1 MEQNI
6 GQNIGQNPNLNPNP
20 GNKKS
25 LVIIIIGAIVVLAAL
40 GIWYWKIQ
48 TPSVPEKTS
57 APQQSV
63 KKEDSTSAIDQE
75 LNSIDI
81 GDLNAEFQ
89 TIDTDLNSL

>member
-25 LVIIIIGAIVVLAAL
+25 SVIIIIGAIVVLAVL

-48 TPSVPEKTS
+48 TPPVSEKTNE
-57 APQQSV
+57 PQQSV

-89 TIDTDLNSL
+89 TIDSDLNSL